1 MNFKQLNYFL
11 VVAEEGQITSA
22 AKRLFVGQPALSY
35 QLKQLEEE
43 LGAKLFIRQ
52 PYGIEL
58 TEAGKKLRDYAG
70 QILTLAKNVQ
80 TEITELDRGGWGR
93 VKLGSVSS
101 SESILLCLLFL

>member
-22 AKRLFVGQPALSY
+22 ANRLFVGQPALSY

-58 TEAGKKLRDYAG
+58 TEAGKNCGIMPAR
-70 QILTLAKNVQ
+70 
-80 TEITELDRGGWGR
+80 
-93 VKLGSVSS
+93 
-101 SESILLCLLFL
+101 F

>member
-58 TEAGKKLRDYAG
+58 TEAGK
-70 QILTLAKNVQ
+70 
-80 TEITELDRGGWGR
+80 
-93 VKLGSVSS
+93 
-101 SESILLCLLFL
+101 